1 MPPRSNQV
9 RGRQRLNAPPAAPT
23 GQQEAATFT
32 PPQPPV
38 EQGGV
43 ASNMVSSL
51 PPIASG
57 ADVYARQFYRGSR
70 VPFRRY
76 LPIVNQ

>member
-1 MPPRSNQV
+1 MPAPRAN
-9 RGRQRLNAPPAAPT
+9 PARPVKALP
-23 GQQEAATFT
+23 QQPELPR
-32 PPQPPV
+32 PPQARPIPPDEHV
-38 EQGGV
+38 GV
-43 ASNMVSSL
+43 APLMIASL

-76 LPIVNQ
+76 LPITGQ